1 MISKHVGDII
11 YDIKE
16 YISLEYVLLCLYNR
30 HVSILKSCLWIALVF
45 SNEVIL
51 SPRSQVHFASW
62 FNDAGRNS
70 VESDTVPYCW
80 LQRGHQKY
88 RWQGAINTSLLYTDG
103 RELFKTAVLSSKGA
117 YIRCLFSK
125 QLSLKES
132 IFNGVKA
139 LSL

>member
-11 YDIKE
+11 YDRKA
-16 YISLEYVLLCLYNR
+16 YISLGYLLLCLCNR
-30 HVSILKSCLWIALVF
+30 YFSILESCLWVALVF
-45 SNEVIL
+45 YNEVIL
-51 SPRSQVHFASW
+51 SPRSQAHFASW
-62 FNDAGRNS
+62 FNDVGRNT
-70 VESDTVPYCW
+70 VESDTVPSCW

-103 RELFKTAVLSSKGA
+103 REVFKTAVLSSKGA
-117 YIRCLFSK
+117 YIFSK